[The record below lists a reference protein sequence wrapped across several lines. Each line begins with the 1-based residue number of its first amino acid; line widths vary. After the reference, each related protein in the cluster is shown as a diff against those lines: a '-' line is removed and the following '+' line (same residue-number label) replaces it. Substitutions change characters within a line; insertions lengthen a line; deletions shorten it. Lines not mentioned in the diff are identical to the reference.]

1 MDIWCSSVLRRVRR
15 DRSITHGDLDAD
27 QWGVRFS
34 MRSLTDCLR
43 HTICVDDAFSSS
55 RMGVKYFVISVI
67 NACDFCYMANFM
79 WHIEGW
85 DKLSRCCKHMI
96 IMPSLTLCSEW
107 QYFWGHPCMEPQIIY
122 SFCFP
127 WRFIVLNLPIYA
139 PYWEWSVHFVYN
151 CLCKVLVWY
160 CHVCNRTIWSYNS
173 SFRRSNAYN
182 AHNYEFTSINS
193 YYTTPRPNSRWSVP
207 QTPKS
212 NDGHADDDHAWSSIS
227 TKQQCIAIGIKQTFC
242 FFVTFCP
249 KILNAGDKFEE
260 QMRLS
265 KCKKWRIPV
274 SNFKIR
280 PCQQLIKFRN
290 SPKQML
296 AI

>member
-1 MDIWCSSVLRRVRR
+1 
-15 DRSITHGDLDAD
+15 
-27 QWGVRFS
+27 
-34 MRSLTDCLR
+34 
-43 HTICVDDAFSSS
+43 
-55 RMGVKYFVISVI
+55 
-67 NACDFCYMANFM
+67 M

-107 QYFWGHPCMEPQIIY
+107 QYFWGHPCMDPQIIY
-122 SFCFP
+122 SFCFA

-193 YYTTPRPNSRWSVP
+193 YYPTPRPNSRWSVP

-227 TKQQCIAIGIKQTFC
+227 TKQQCIANGIKQN
-242 FFVTFCP
+242 FVFSLLFVQKFWMLGTNLRRKCASQ
-249 KILNAGDKFEE
+249 NARNGVSPF
-260 QMRLS
+260 QIS
-265 KCKKWRIPV
+265 KSCLV
-274 SNFKIR
+274 S
-280 PCQQLIKFRN
+280 
-290 SPKQML
+290 S
-296 AI
+296 